1 MSGRLPGDHYVL
13 TGDDIGVVVAGLELA
28 QRQRRAD
35 GLPRSPRLDEL
46 IRHMSGRPQ
55 SDIGGRAT
63 RETRRMSIGEVA
75 GLLGVSERHARRLA
89 PQLGG
94 VRIAGRWHLDPDA
107 VGEHIRGG
115 TGGNKEE

>member
-75 GLLGVSERHARRLA
+75 GLLGVSERHARRLGAWVSNA
-89 PQLGG
+89 P
-94 VRIAGRWHLDPDA
+94 AGPWCGRMVPVVAPSVPIPDLS
-107 VGEHIRGG
+107 GER
-115 TGGNKEE
+115 